1 MDDDH
6 HDVLVDHRT
15 NVLDDPND
23 LNSDVM
29 MDGNLCLRMSDPLD
43 DHSMGDG
50 LMTVVSLCLRM
61 NETDDRNDL
70 KTDGN
75 HVNRN
80 YAPRD
85 LMMDANLDAMSHRV
99 MLMDDLNMSCDR
111 MSHDH
116 LRCDHRMMHHRD
128 TNRMDGMNLD
138 GKMKFHHDC
147 RPKKVDRTHLNRE
160 SHLMMVC
167 LMKI

>member
-1 MDDDH
+1 MM
-6 HDVLVDHRT
+6 VLKKCHRVD
-15 NVLDDPND
+15 LPIDPE
-23 LNSDVM
+23 
-29 MDGNLCLRMSDPLD
+29 C
-43 DHSMGDG
+43 
-50 LMTVVSLCLRM
+50 
-61 NETDDRNDL
+61 
-70 KTDGN
+70 
-75 HVNRN
+75 
-80 YAPRD
+80 Y
-85 LMMDANLDAMSHRV
+85 AMSHRV

-138 GKMKFHHDC
+138 GKMKIHHDC
-147 RPKKVDRTHLNRE
+147 RPRKDDRTHLNRE